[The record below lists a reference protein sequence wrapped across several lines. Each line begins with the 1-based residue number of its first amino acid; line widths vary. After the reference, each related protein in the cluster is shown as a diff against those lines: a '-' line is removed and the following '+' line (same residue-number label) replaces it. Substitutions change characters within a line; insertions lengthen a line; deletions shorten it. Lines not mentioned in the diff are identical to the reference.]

1 MPYADYLEFME
12 FYEIEPWGLAVQD
25 ALQANAVA
33 VLANV
38 NRDAEKRPEAYR
50 LKDFMLF
57 APPQEPRIEPTVEG
71 KTAMQW
77 RLIFDAEAAQ
87 AAMNS
92 NQST

>member
-25 ALQANAVA
+25 AMQANAVA

-38 NRDAEKRPEAYR
+38 NRNTEERREPYR

-57 APPQEPRIEPTVEG
+57 APSEKPKVEPTVEG

-77 RLIFDAEAAQ
+77 RLIFEAEALQ
-87 AAMNS
+87 ANF
-92 NQST
+92 QKTKE